1 VGSLKRYRKL
11 DALGEGGAG
20 LVYRALDTAED
31 EVVALKLLRSGLA
44 ESTVAQRMQREI
56 RTLRRLDHP
65 AIVRVRDAGVE
76 TNGAPFLVMDYVEG
90 HTLGERVRATGP
102 LPQQEAAAVVL
113 RLSEALEHAH
123 DQGILHRD
131 VKPDN
136 VLLDRQG
143 RAFLTDFGLAL
154 ELHEMERLTRSGA
167 FLGTP
172 GFLAP
177 EQARGERAEIRPATD
192 VYGLGG
198 VLYFALTGRAPC
210 TGSGLHQVIIATLKQ
225 RPRPVRELRPEVD
238 PELEAIC
245 LRCLAKDPVHR
256 FDRASHLSQALRD
269 YLGQGQV
276 RRAAPLR
283 ALVAVSVLGAI
294 AALASFLDLSAP
306 PPERED
312 APQRPR
318 LGAPAEPE
326 QPRVRSRL
334 EQLLDRA
341 RELIHDGRLDRAKQE
356 ATEAT
361 ALDPRSVDAWLVRA
375 EVVTDLGQFEE
386 AEAYLER
393 AAGLA
398 PEDSRV
404 ARQRGWV
411 LRMQGELDGAY
422 EAFSRA
428 LKLREDSGARLDR
441 AMVSLEMGRRDAAL
455 ADARA
460 ARDLGLTRLWDYAEL
475 LDLFE
480 ETGAVEDEQRAV
492 EQLQALDLRTQE
504 ERETRAQVLLYPR
517 PDLALLEANVLLQED
532 PESLRALIVRGRA
545 LVRLGRL
552 EDALEPLSQA
562 LKRAPGRLDVIADRG
577 RAYLRLK
584 RLDEALEDWQ
594 LVVELDPHDAR
605 ALAHLAY
612 THLLRLEIEEAE
624 AVLIRLT
631 ESPWMPA
638 EGYGAQALL
647 AQYQGFPEQAVHSA
661 KLALEADPALEW
673 PRVVLARSLEALGQ
687 RRQALATWREIATW
701 HRDPEDRALAE
712 ARVAALEKR

>member
-1 VGSLKRYRKL
+1 MGSLKRYRKL
-11 DALGEGGAG
+11 DALGEGGSG

-56 RTLRRLDHP
+56 RSLRRLDHP
-65 AIVRVRDAGVE
+65 AIVRVRDAGIE

-90 HTLGERVRATGP
+90 QTLGGRVRATGP
-102 LPQQEAAAVVL
+102 LPQEEAAAVAL

-177 EQARGERAEIRPATD
+177 EQARGERDEVRPATD

-210 TGSGLHQVIIATLKQ
+210 SGSGLHQAILATLKQ
-225 RPRPVRELRPEVD
+225 RPTPIRELRPEVD

-276 RRAAPLR
+276 RRSAPLR
-283 ALVAVSVLGAI
+283 ALIAVGVLGAV
-294 AALASFLDLSAP
+294 AAFALSFDLSAP
-306 PPERED
+306 PPRLAEDRPPRAD
-312 APQRPR
+312 APSRPADPP
-318 LGAPAEPE
+318 L
-326 QPRVRSRL
+326 RSRL
-334 EQLLDRA
+334 ELQLDRA
-341 RELIHDGRLDRAKQE
+341 RELIDEGRLDRARQE

-361 ALDPRSVDAWLVRA
+361 ALDPRSVDAWLLRA
-375 EVVTDLGQFEE
+375 EVVTDLGQLEE

-393 AAGLA
+393 AEGLA
-398 PEDSRV
+398 PEDPRV

-411 LRMQGELDGAY
+411 LRMQDKLD
-422 EAFSRA
+422 EAHAAFTHA
-428 LKLREDSGARLDR
+428 LELREDSGARLDR
-441 AMVSLEMGRRDAAL
+441 AMVSLDMGRRDAAL

-475 LDLFE
+475 LDLFA
-480 ETGAVEDEQRAV
+480 ETGAVEEEQRTV

-504 ERETRAQVLLYPR
+504 DRETRAQVLLYPR
-517 PDLALLEANVLLQED
+517 PDAALLEANALLQED
-532 PESLRALIVRGRA
+532 PESLRATVVRGRA

-552 EDALEPLSQA
+552 EDALEPLGRA
-562 LKRAPGRLDVIADRG
+562 LKREPGRLDVIADRG

-594 LVVELDPHDAR
+594 LVVELDPHDPR

-624 AVLIRLT
+624 AVMLRLV
-631 ESPWMPA
+631 ESRWMPP

-647 AQYQGFPEQAVHSA
+647 AQYQGFPEEAARSA
-661 KLALEADPALEW
+661 RLALDGDPSLEW